1 MKKSLR
7 GIVHVHSNYSYDGHN
22 SLEEIARDAR
32 SRGYAFVGMT
42 EHSDTFDHLRM
53 RDYVRD
59 CARVSTSECLVIH
72 GIEFRCGKDLHLVGV
87 GVGGY
92 TADDDPL
99 RVTDFIHREG
109 GIAVI
114 AHPIR
119 NHYRLPAGLARAV
132 DAIEVWN
139 ASYDGRFVPNDR
151 SLALLG
157 ELRKSANESLLA
169 FGAQDLHRIVNHGH
183 VEITVCCDD
192 ISATSIVAALKKGEF
207 TISNPCFRLHSRQ
220 DIEPST
226 LARIRLVRRMYTLG
240 RAMRDTLHRRAL
252 GWLSSHTPA

>member
-1 MKKSLR
+1 MKKPLR

-22 SLEEIARDAR
+22 SLEEIARYAR
-32 SRGYAFVGMT
+32 TRGYHFVGMT
-42 EHSDTFDHLRM
+42 EHSDTFDRSRM
-53 RDYVRD
+53 RDYVQD
-59 CARVSTSECLVIH
+59 CARMSTSECLLIP

-87 GVGGY
+87 GVGAY

-99 RVTDFIHREG
+99 RVTDFIHGEG
-109 GIAVI
+109 GMAVI

-119 NHYRLPAGLARAV
+119 NHYRLPAGLAGAA

-139 ASYDGRFVPNDR
+139 AAYDGRFVPNDR

-157 ELRKSANESLLA
+157 ELRRTGNESLLA

-183 VEITVCCDD
+183 VEITVGRDD
-192 ISATSIVAALKKGEF
+192 ASAGSIVAALKKGEF
-207 TISNPCFRLHSRQ
+207 TISNPYFRLQPRQ
-220 DIEPST
+220 DVGPAA
-226 LARIRLVRRMYTLG
+226 LARIRLARRLYTLG
-240 RAMRDTLHRRAL
+240 RAMRDILHRRAL